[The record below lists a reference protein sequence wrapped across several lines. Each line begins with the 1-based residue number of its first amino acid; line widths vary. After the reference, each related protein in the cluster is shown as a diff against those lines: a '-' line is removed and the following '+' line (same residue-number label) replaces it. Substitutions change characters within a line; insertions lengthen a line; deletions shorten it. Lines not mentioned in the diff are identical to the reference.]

1 MGEVMTSSSRPCAG
15 RIISIISPMGGDG
28 RTTLC
33 ANVSAVLANLGKE
46 TITVDPP
53 KVMRRAYDD
62 LRSFGDFVLIDTP
75 PGCSGGVSMAAD
87 ADEVIV
93 VMMPTWHTVHFA
105 ERLIEPA
112 RSQHARHNMRLVIN
126 RWRPADRELCDLL
139 LDILQLDLLGV
150 VPEDDDLYRGEL
162 VALNPES
169 PAGREYQKIVRRL
182 LGEEVPFMTSKS

>member
-15 RIISIISPMGGDG
+15 RVISIISPMGGDG

-46 TITVDPP
+46 TITVDPRE
-53 KVMRRAYDD
+53 VMRRVYDD
-62 LRSFGDFVLIDTP
+62 LRSLGDLVLIDMP
-75 PGCSGGVSMAAD
+75 PLQPGGMSMAAD

-93 VMMPTWHTVHFA
+93 VVTPTWHTVHFA

-112 RSQHARHNMRLVIN
+112 RSQHAKHNMRLVIN
-126 RWRPADRELCDLL
+126 RWRPAARELCDLL
-139 LDILQLDLLGV
+139 LDILQLGLLGI

-182 LGEEVPFMTSKS
+182 LGEMPVMTSKS